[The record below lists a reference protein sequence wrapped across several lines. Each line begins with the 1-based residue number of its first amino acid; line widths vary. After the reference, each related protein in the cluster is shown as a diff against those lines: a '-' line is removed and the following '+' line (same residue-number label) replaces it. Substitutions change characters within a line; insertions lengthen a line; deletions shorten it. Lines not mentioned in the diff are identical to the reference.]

1 MKRALVS
8 LVRQRALACSAESAK
23 VKFETKRRVDTSLYS
38 FVI

>member
-23 VKFETKRRVDTSLYS
+23 VDNQLPDILCAR
-38 FVI
+38 